1 MGRKRQIIISILA
14 LLSLTLVT
22 TGVSYSL
29 LDYDENDLSSKSRLT
44 YNYTN
49 MNEKNE
55 LSIMNSQPMTD
66 ASGKKLSGDDSLFH
80 FSVDGT
86 VEKGKEIPYEITV
99 AKEPNST
106 LSGDFVKLYL
116 TEVVDGKEYP
126 INTTVSQDGIVKKYS
141 ELSTSSVLDTWENRV
156 IYQGT
161 ADYGN
166 NGVFHREYNVRIW
179 IDGDTKIEPEVL
191 SDGTL
196 VYPYQNKRFTIKI
209 NVNQKEN

>member
-29 LDYDENDLSSKSRLT
+29 LDYDENDRSSKSRLT
-44 YNYTN
+44 YNYTSID
-49 MNEKNE
+49 EKNE
-55 LSIMNSQPMTD
+55 LSIVDSVPLSD
-66 ASGKKLSGDDSLFH
+66 VAGKKLSGDENLFK

-86 VEKGKEIPYEITV
+86 IEKGKEIPYEITV
-99 AKEPNST
+99 AKDTNST

-126 INTTVSQDGIVKKYS
+126 INTTISQDGVVKKYS
-141 ELSTSSVLDTWENRV
+141 ELATSSVLDTWENRI
-156 IYQGT
+156 IYQGI
-161 ADYGN
+161 ADYENDGT
-166 NGVFHREYNVRIW
+166 FHRDYYVRIW

-191 SDGTL
+191 TDGTL
-196 VYPYQNKRFTIKI
+196 VYPYQNKKFTIKI

>member
-1 MGRKRQIIISILA
+1 MGRKRQIIISVLA

-49 MNEKNE
+49 LEEKNE
-55 LSIMNSQPMTD
+55 LSIINSKPMTD
-66 ASGKKLSGDDSLFH
+66 ASGKKLSGDGNVFQ

-86 VEKGKEIPYEITV
+86 IEKGKEIPYEITV

-126 INTTVSQDGIVKKYS
+126 IYTTVSQDGIVKKYS
-141 ELSTSSVLDTWENRV
+141 ELTASSVLDTWENRI
-156 IYQGT
+156 IYQGI

-166 NGVFHREYNVRIW
+166 DGNFHHDYNVRIW
-179 IDGDTKIEPEVL
+179 IDGDTKIEPEAL
-191 SDGTL
+191 ADGTL
-196 VYPYQNKRFTIKI
+196 VYPYQNKKFTIKI

>member
-1 MGRKRQIIISILA
+1 MGRKRQIIISTLA

-44 YNYTN
+44 YNYTSID
-49 MNEKNE
+49 EKNE
-55 LSIMNSQPMTD
+55 LSIVNSKPIAD
-66 ASGKKLSGDDSLFH
+66 AVGKKLSGDGSLFR

-86 VEKGKEIPYEITV
+86 VEKGKEIPYEISV

-126 INTTVSQDGIVKKYS
+126 INTTVSQDGVVKKYS
-141 ELSTSSVLDTWENRV
+141 ELAASSVLDTWENKI
-156 IYQGT
+156 IYQGI

-166 NGVFHREYNVRIW
+166 DGTFHRDYNVRIW
-179 IDGDTKIEPEVL
+179 IDGDTKIEPETL
-191 SDGTL
+191 TDGTL
-196 VYPYQNKRFTIKI
+196 VYPYQNKKFTIKI
-209 NVNQKEN
+209 NVNQKDN